1 MKTGMFKK
9 FFTEWIF
16 PSSKSL
22 SMKKNIIRLIVGGI
36 ANLSILGFTEIF
48 LKNSLVKNIIRFING
63 ITVIGIIAH

>member
-22 SMKKNIIRLIVGGI
+22 SMKKNIIRII
-36 ANLSILGFTEIF
+36 AGAIENLGILGITELF
-48 LKNSLVKNIIRFING
+48 LNNSSVKNIIRFING

>member
-22 SMKKNIIRLIVGGI
+22 SMKKNIIRIIAGAVENLGI
-36 ANLSILGFTEIF
+36 LEITELF
-48 LKNSLVKNIIRFING
+48 LKNSSVKNIIRFING
-63 ITVIGIIAH
+63 ITVIGIIGH